1 MKNVSNKQLA
11 RLRSLGYSAAKD
23 CSTAGTVIKYLK
35 EILQTVTIQSQH
47 ASALLLKCRFQHR
60 CLQIYKS
67 WTCSRGH
74 YHSEARKIWFPRPV
88 VTSNYAP
95 FCLFCYVRRK
105 RPLLRGFAPHNHS
118 KIGERPKPPVALYMY
133 ISGCYMRPILEAEN
147 H

>member
-1 MKNVSNKQLA
+1 MKAKISLMKNVSNKQLA

-23 CSTAGTVIKYLK
+23 CSAAGTVIKYLK

-74 YHSEARKIWFPRPV
+74 YQRGPENLVPTTGSNLKLRP
-88 VTSNYAP
+88 
-95 FCLFCYVRRK
+95 FL
-105 RPLLRGFAPHNHS
+105 PLLLCAKKASFTSRVCAS
-118 KIGERPKPPVALYMY
+118 
-133 ISGCYMRPILEAEN
+133 
-147 H
+147 